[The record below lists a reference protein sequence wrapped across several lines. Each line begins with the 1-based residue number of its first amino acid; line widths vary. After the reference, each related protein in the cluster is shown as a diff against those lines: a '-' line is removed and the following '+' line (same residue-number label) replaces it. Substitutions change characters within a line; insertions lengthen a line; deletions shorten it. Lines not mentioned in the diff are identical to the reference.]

1 LYYGKIN
8 KYLWSTI
15 PPIYKKKRTT
25 IATPHLKSLH
35 INKYH
40 DTYRMKW
47 WDLTSVR
54 VLIEN

>member
-1 LYYGKIN
+1 MVN
-8 KYLWSTI
+8 HSTNI
-15 PPIYKKKRTT
+15 KEKRTT
-25 IATPHLKSLH
+25 TPHLKSLL

-54 VLIEN
+54 VLIDRPIKN